1 MEKTGILATKIDI
14 VLAII
19 RISFFFDDKLL
30 VKKSVERAG
39 TLVESG
45 GDWVSVPCLACS
57 LLRTQLTLHRTA
69 GTDSSHIKVSIS
81 SPSAPTTSQL
91 PSSSTP

>member
-1 MEKTGILATKIDI
+1 MQDGALAAFEALMEKTGILATKIDI

-19 RISFFFDDKLL
+19 RIGLFFDDKLL

-45 GDWVSVPCLACS
+45 GDWV
-57 LLRTQLTLHRTA
+57 R
-69 GTDSSHIKVSIS
+69 
-81 SPSAPTTSQL
+81 
-91 PSSSTP
+91 